1 MISDV
6 MKSKMI
12 AEILEGLVKGGTE
25 NFASVLEKLLNELMK
40 IEREK
45 CIGAQPF
52 ERTEERKGYS
62 NGFKD
67 KTLNTRSGPLHL
79 KVPQVRDLE
88 FYPSC
93 LEKGCRSEKAL
104 KLAIAEM
111 YVQGVST
118 RRVKQ
123 ITEELCGLDISSTQ
137 VSRLAALLDD
147 ELEAFRQR
155 ILGRI
160 KYAYIDA
167 RYEKVRH
174 NGSVRDLAVLSAIGV
189 NEKGLREILGI
200 SVSLSEAE
208 IHWREFFEDL
218 QKRGLKGLEL
228 IISDDHSGLG
238 AARKAVF
245 PSVSWQRC
253 VFHMA
258 QNAQG
263 YALKKDMKEEIAQV
277 MRDIFNCPSLEMA
290 LECKRSII
298 EKYSTRAPDFA
309 EWLENNVE
317 DGLTFFNFPKKHRKK
332 IRTSNAMERLNQ
344 EIKRRTRVVRVF
356 PNADSCKRLVTAVL
370 QEIHEEWI
378 SGKVYLNV
386 D

>member
-1 MISDV
+1 MISDII
-6 MKSKMI
+6 KSKMI
-12 AEILEGLVKGGTE
+12 AEILEGLITGGTE
-25 NFASVLEKLLNELMK
+25 NFAPVLEKLLNELMK

-52 ERTEERKGYS
+52 ERTEERKGYA

-67 KTLNTRSGPLHL
+67 KTLHTRSGALHL

-88 FYPSC
+88 FYPEC

-104 KLAIAEM
+104 KVAIGEM

-118 RRVKQ
+118 RRVKR
-123 ITEELCGLDISSTQ
+123 ISEELCGFEISSTQ
-137 VSRLAALLDD
+137 VSRLASHLDE

-155 ILGRI
+155 PLGMI
-160 KYAYIDA
+160 KYLYVDA

-174 NGSVRDLAVLSAIGV
+174 AGSVRDLAVLSAIGV
-189 NEKGLREILGI
+189 NEKGKREILGI

-208 IHWREFFEDL
+208 VHWRNFFENL
-218 QKRGLKGLEL
+218 QKRGMRGLEL

-245 PSVSWQRC
+245 PSVLWQRC
-253 VFHMA
+253 TFHMA
-258 QNAQG
+258 QNAQM
-263 YALKKDMKEEIAQV
+263 YAAKQEMKEEIAQV
-277 MRDIFNCPSLEMA
+277 MRDIFNCPSLDLALVCKRNA
-290 LECKRSII
+290 LE
-298 EKYSTRAPDFA
+298 KYTKAAPKFS
-309 EWLENNVE
+309 EWLESNIDE
-317 DGLTFFNFPKKHRKK
+317 GLTFFKFPQEHRKK

-344 EIKRRTRVVRVF
+344 EIKRRTRIVRVF
-356 PNADSCKRLVTAVL
+356 SNEKSCERLVTAVL

-378 SGKVYLNV
+378 TGKIYLAME
-386 D
+386 

>member
-1 MISDV
+1 MISDIT
-6 MKSKMI
+6 KSKMI
-12 AEILEGLVKGGTE
+12 AEILEGLINGGTE
-25 NFASVLEKLLNELMK
+25 NFAPVLEKLLNELMK

-52 ERTEERKGYS
+52 ERTEARKGYS

-67 KTLNTRSGPLHL
+67 KTLHTRSGLLQL

-118 RRVKQ
+118 RRVKK
-123 ITEELCGLDISSTQ
+123 ITEELCGMDISSTQ
-137 VSRLAALLDD
+137 VSRLASLLDD
-147 ELEAFRQR
+147 ELKAFRER
-155 ILGRI
+155 PLGRI
-160 KYAYIDA
+160 KYAYVDA

-174 NGSVRDLAVLSAIGV
+174 AGNVIDLAVLSAIGV
-189 NEKGLREILGI
+189 NGEGKREILGL

-208 IHWREFFEDL
+208 VHWRHFFEEL
-218 QKRGLKGLEL
+218 QKRGMRGLEL

-245 PSVSWQRC
+245 PSVPWQRC
-253 VFHMA
+253 TFHMA
-258 QNAQG
+258 QNAQA
-263 YALKKDMKEEIAQV
+263 YAPKQEMKEEIGQV
-277 MRDIFNCPSLEMA
+277 LRDIFNCPNLKLA
-290 LECKRSII
+290 LECKRMAI
-298 EKYSTRAPDFA
+298 EKYGKAAPRFA
-309 EWLENNVE
+309 EWLENNIE
-317 DGLTFFNFPKKHRKK
+317 EGLSFFNFPQEHRKK

-356 PNADSCKRLVTAVL
+356 PNEASCERLVTAVL

-378 SGKVYLNV
+378 SGKTYLNGE
-386 D
+386 

>member
-1 MISDV
+1 MISDIV
-6 MKSKMI
+6 KSKMI
-12 AEILEGLVKGGTE
+12 AEILEGLIQGGTE
-25 NFASVLEKLLNELMK
+25 NFAPVLEKLLNELMK

-52 ERTEERKGYS
+52 ERTEDRKGYS

-67 KTLNTRSGPLHL
+67 KTLQTRSGPLQL
-79 KVPQVRDLE
+79 KIPQVRNLE

-104 KLAIAEM
+104 KVAIAEM

-118 RRVKQ
+118 RRVKK
-123 ITEELCGLDISSTQ
+123 ITEELCGLEISSTQ
-137 VSRLAALLDD
+137 VSRLASLLDE
-147 ELEAFRQR
+147 ELQAFRQR
-155 ILGRI
+155 LLGKI
-160 KYAYIDA
+160 KYMYVDA

-174 NGSVRDLAVLSAIGV
+174 GGNVRDLAVLSAIGV
-189 NEKGLREILGI
+189 NEKGKREVLGI

-208 IHWREFFEDL
+208 IHWRHFFEDL
-218 QKRGLKGLEL
+218 QKRGMNGLEL

-245 PSVSWQRC
+245 PSVPWQRC
-253 VFHMA
+253 IFHIA

-263 YALKKDMKEEIAQV
+263 YAPKQEMKEEIGQV
-277 MRDIFNCPSLEMA
+277 MRDIFNCPNLNLAM
-290 LECKRSII
+290 ECKRIAV
-298 EKYSTRAPDFA
+298 EKYAKVAPKFT

-317 DGLTFFNFPKKHRKK
+317 EGLTFFQFPQDHRKK

-356 PNADSCKRLVTAVL
+356 SNEESCERLVTAIL
-370 QEIHEEWI
+370 QELHEEWVT
-378 SGKVYLNV
+378 GKVYLNV
-386 D
+386 E